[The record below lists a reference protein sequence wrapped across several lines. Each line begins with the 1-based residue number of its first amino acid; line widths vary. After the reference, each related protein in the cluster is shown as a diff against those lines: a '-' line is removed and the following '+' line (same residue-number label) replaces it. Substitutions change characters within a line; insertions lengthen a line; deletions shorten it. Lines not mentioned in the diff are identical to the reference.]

1 MRIAFYHY
9 SLPQAGRKP
18 GGVEVFV
25 DRLADALVRSGHE
38 VTVFTYARPS
48 EPRSYAIELLKPAR
62 AARSALLRQYVAS
75 WQLNVRAFHRSF
87 DVVHLHGDDWFF
99 WRRKLPSVRTFY
111 GAAVFEAA
119 TATSWKRRL
128 NSSVIF
134 ALELLAARRAD
145 AVYGIGADSRTLF
158 GADGVLGLGVHE
170 VAATSPP
177 DATRP
182 PVILFVGT
190 WEGRKRGRMLR
201 DAFADTVRPQVPGAE
216 LWMVSDY
223 AEESAGLTWFQHPS
237 DAELAE
243 LYARASVF
251 CLPSSYEGL
260 GIPYIEAMAHGLP
273 VVATP
278 NLGAI
283 EVLRGGQF
291 GLMTEPRELGAALV
305 TVLTDERVRED
316 LAAASRQR
324 AATFSWSRVLED
336 YEEAY
341 RLAIE
346 RFELK
351 RSRSER

>member
-48 EPRSYAIELLKPAR
+48 EPRSYAIELLRPAR

-75 WQLNVRAFHRSF
+75 WQFNVRPFDRSF

-111 GAAVFEAA
+111 GSAVFEAA

-134 ALELLAARRAD
+134 VLELVAARRAD
-145 AVYGIGADSRTLF
+145 AVYGIGADSRALF
-158 GADGVLGLGVHE
+158 AADGVLGLGVHD
-170 VAATSPP
+170 VAETSPH
-177 DATRP
+177 DETSP

-201 DAFADTVRPQVPGAE
+201 TRSWRPCARGCP
-216 LWMVSDY
+216 
-223 AEESAGLTWFQHPS
+223 TPS
-237 DAELAE
+237 
-243 LYARASVF
+243 
-251 CLPSSYEGL
+251 CG
-260 GIPYIEAMAHGLP
+260 
-273 VVATP
+273 
-278 NLGAI
+278 
-283 EVLRGGQF
+283 
-291 GLMTEPRELGAALV
+291 
-305 TVLTDERVRED
+305 
-316 LAAASRQR
+316 
-324 AATFSWSRVLED
+324 W
-336 YEEAY
+336 
-341 RLAIE
+341 
-346 RFELK
+346 
-351 RSRSER
+351 